1 MSEPPVK
8 ETAATQPGTTN
19 PIQKNFVFI
28 LGAVIYCCLG
38 LISGIY
44 LVTSTA
50 SDFTD
55 FDISRDLVENAPKPC
70 GFAVPSTATLLT
82 DLGLQVFP
90 EVTGYRGSDA
100 YYQREALRGV
110 CELDDVKNSVN
121 YAVARL
127 YSQPYQIWM
136 DDGGSFHS
144 DQEIIDEITKQ
155 LLCQKSKVREQ
166 HWYNM
171 AGANLQDPTLRIWRA
186 YMRAQPAFARYKQ
199 QTEDDLSSSPCMF
212 ETNPFETDVD
222 SRCGANDN
230 AALITAELH
239 KGANQAMVCGY
250 AEVGTTVPSLNE
262 MIVRLVA
269 LSIVADRDREDNNGA
284 CFGNLGI
291 GDSRVGALDAKTL
304 CDNVYPSTSG
314 CNPADFPTDGQT
326 TGTCGGSPLNCQNR
340 RYPWHK
346 YTYPTSTDPLLSY
359 QCQSIA
365 EQDIDAF
372 DDVKKKHYNYPF
384 ESHREFYDVIEC
396 ERDES
401 DGTCEVDGNQEK
413 PRYSVYNAEREHCY
427 RVHEYSS
434 RSSEL
439 LFGMPDIDTAPMPHP
454 VGISTNFGAWLVNI
468 TFIPW
473 FLEAREAPY
482 SVMAKSALRDAVIYE
497 GYRIG
502 LSMFLRIPALYA
514 ACFWFGRGVV
524 LCIGAILPVLREVAA
539 GTATQEAKR
548 PPGGFNLVTILA
560 VLVGFIAAIFSR
572 LIDPLAVPES
582 SKTTCNEYLS
592 GRGAG
597 RVFDTTQVD
606 AVRDNT
612 CSILIL
618 IASIYAI
625 LWETL
630 LRKPKVT
637 FITTLNV
644 QKLTSLTKRLKATKN
659 PFERDILKK
668 KISTLSLEV
677 ARNRLKKIL
686 LTERALQGLVLIFV
700 LVLFLLE
707 LTFASLVSVNSGLRF
722 RTEIMDSNTNNPQEV
737 LLHVEEDIYFLQALS
752 ISHSASLGAM
762 STFYAISGPSAQQ
775 RLAPLVLWLASIVV
789 FIAIGWSRLAHS
801 ASVPMDPS
809 GFRGARDALSWVTD
823 AVLLV
828 YAVFIAY
835 KRWNV
840 IRAEI
845 KKSAVKDATKGES
858 AVEKAVDA
866 SQEAVKEADNV
877 APPYK
882 YPGPDASWDRFLNGT
897 TPNPGFGSGGSQV
910 NLGGRTVNSFLG
922 DNNEYLPL
930 LSVSSMK

>member
-1 MSEPPVK
+1 MSAAPAK

-19 PIQKNFVFI
+19 SIQKNFVFI
-28 LGAVIYCCLG
+28 IGAVLYCCLG

-44 LVTSTA
+44 LVTSTD
-50 SDFTD
+50 SDFKD
-55 FDISRDLVENAPKPC
+55 FDISRDLVENVPKPC
-70 GFAVPSTATLLT
+70 GFAVPSTAMLLT
-82 DLGLQVFP
+82 GLGLQAFP
-90 EVTGYRGSDA
+90 EVTGYLGSDS

-110 CELDDVKNSVN
+110 CELDDEKNSVN

-127 YSQPYQIWM
+127 YSQPYQTWM
-136 DDGGSFHS
+136 DAGGSFHS
-144 DQEIIDEITKQ
+144 DQASIDEITKQ

-199 QTEDDLSSSPCMF
+199 QTENGLSSSPCMF
-212 ETNPFETDVD
+212 DTNPFETDVD
-222 SRCGANDN
+222 SRCKANDD
-230 AALITAELH
+230 AALITAELYA
-239 KGANQAMVCGY
+239 GAAQTMVCGN
-250 AEVGTTVPSLNE
+250 AVVGDTVPSLNE
-262 MIVRLVA
+262 MILRLVA
-269 LSIVADRDREDNNGA
+269 LSIVADKDREDNNGA
-284 CFGNLGI
+284 CFGNIGV
-291 GDSRVGALDAKTL
+291 GDSRVGALSAKDL
-304 CDNVYPSTSG
+304 CDSVYTTNTNSD

-326 TGTCGGSPLNCQNR
+326 TGTCGGAPLNCQNR

-359 QCQSIA
+359 QCQSLA
-365 EQDIDAF
+365 EQDIDASF
-372 DDVKKKHYNYPF
+372 DGAQQKHHKYPY
-384 ESHREFYDVIEC
+384 ETHREFYDVTEC
-396 ERDES
+396 KRD
-401 DGTCEVDGNQEK
+401 DDDNCEMDGNQEI
-413 PRYSVYNAEREHCY
+413 PRYNAANAEREHCY

-524 LCIGAILPVLREVAA
+524 LSIGAVLPVLREVAA

-560 VLVGFIAAIFSR
+560 VLVGFLAAIFSR
-572 LIDPLAVPES
+572 LIDPMAVPES
-582 SKTTCNEYLS
+582 SKTTCNEYVS

-625 LWETL
+625 IWETL

-637 FITTLNV
+637 FITTLNL
-644 QKLTSLTKRLKATKN
+644 QKLKDLTARLRNTKN
-659 PFERDILKK
+659 PFEKEILKK
-668 KISTLSLEV
+668 KISALSLEV

-686 LTERALQGLVLIFV
+686 NTQRALEGLILIFV

-707 LTFASLVSVNSGLRF
+707 LTFASLVSVNSGLEF

-737 LLHVEEDIYFLQALS
+737 LLLVEEDIYFLQALS

-775 RLAPLVLWLASIVV
+775 RLTPLFLWLASIVV
-789 FIAIGWSRLAHS
+789 FIAIGWFRLVHS

-823 AVLLV
+823 AVLLF

-845 KKSAVKDATKGES
+845 KKTAKTDANKGES
-858 AVEKAVDA
+858 EAGKVVDA
-866 SQEAVKEADNV
+866 SQKAVKEADN
-877 APPYK
+877 ARPF
-882 YPGPDASWDRFLNGT
+882 DANDWSRFT
-897 TPNPGFGSGGSQV
+897 SGSSQV
-910 NLGGRTVNSFLG
+910 NPGDAAPAASFLG
-922 DNNEYLPL
+922 DNEYLPL